1 MGFDCWVLAT
11 KGIEGLEI
19 TDYLK
24 HKCSHLCLGEVLVFP
39 EVRVDQ
45 QKS

>member
-1 MGFDCWVLAT
+1 MT
-11 KGIEGLEI
+11 KGIEGLEMI
-19 TDYLK
+19 TAYLK
-24 HKCSHLCLGEVLVFP
+24 HKSSYLCLGEVLVFP